1 MGKLRKIMKGF
12 QYIYIFTI
20 YKNINTN
27 ILSIIFFVF
36 INIEYAW

>member
-1 MGKLRKIMKGF
+1 MKGF
-12 QYIYIFTI
+12 QYIYILTI
-20 YKNINTN
+20 YKNINTI